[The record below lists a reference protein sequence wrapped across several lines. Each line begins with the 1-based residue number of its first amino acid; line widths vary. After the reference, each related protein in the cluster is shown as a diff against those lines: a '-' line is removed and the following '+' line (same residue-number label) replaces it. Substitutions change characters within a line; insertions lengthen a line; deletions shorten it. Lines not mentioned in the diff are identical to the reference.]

1 LQLKEDKFGYRDMHN
16 IVALSSDHDLGIP
29 KEDMDLIGKRR
40 AEVQVRTRCM
50 HETAERGSAA
60 HGLYKCEALGSCL
73 ARR

>member
-1 LQLKEDKFGYRDMHN
+1 MHLN
-16 IVALSSDHDLGIP
+16 VRLRSGMI
-29 KEDMDLIGKRR
+29 